1 MEEANGLDH
10 VYSMPP
16 VDGDP
21 GLTVEEAA
29 LKKDARQLDEG
40 VVYGRASNEK
50 VGMPDSMPVTALE
63 SDTARS
69 STSSAT
75 AATAATAEA
84 TPIGQSSPQLHAQT
98 MEENVE
104 RDGLAATAKKQ
115 AIREACV
122 QGDFARLQQLAGSEG
137 GFLTDGLRELAWP
150 FLLGIPVEADGH
162 IDLAKASAAAGIAA
176 DESSHAWESLPPHRD
191 EEQVQLDVDRAF
203 VYYPQHASSADELRQ
218 KRALSEL
225 IGQVLRR
232 FPYLCY
238 FQGFHDICQVFLLVL
253 PPPICMPAVARLAVL
268 RIRDFML
275 PTIDAAVQ
283 QLLLLPDI
291 LRKADPA
298 LWDHLRLAQHPR
310 PFFALSGTLT
320 MYAHDVQSLG
330 AITRLFDVMLA
341 RPPAFSLYLFAA
353 IVRAQRDAL
362 FATPA
367 DEPEML
373 HHILSKLPG
382 QAGRSRGDGNG
393 DDGDDSDDE
402 KQNQPQSL
410 DTLIADAVQLMAD
423 YPPHEL
429 LAWRSVPSSSVL
441 KTADDSCMS
450 AAAKPLATGLTMA
463 DGERLYHKH
472 VHQLDA
478 AERRRQQLAQ
488 VRKLLHQYRGP
499 LRALGMAIFVGAV
512 AIALRRAGA
521 GTGTKSPPI
530 LGLVSRC
537 SSLLTRLGIHSD

>member
-1 MEEANGLDH
+1 M
-10 VYSMPP
+10 
-16 VDGDP
+16 
-21 GLTVEEAA
+21 
-29 LKKDARQLDEG
+29 R
-40 VVYGRASNEK
+40 
-50 VGMPDSMPVTALE
+50 
-63 SDTARS
+63 RS
-69 STSSAT
+69 SLSNTT
-75 AATAATAEA
+75 D
-84 TPIGQSSPQLHAQT
+84 I
-98 MEENVE
+98 
-104 RDGLAATAKKQ
+104 
-115 AIREACV
+115 
-122 QGDFARLQQLAGSEG
+122 AG
-137 GFLTDGLRELAWP
+137 P
-150 FLLGIPVEADGH
+150 VLLGIPVEANGH
-162 IDLAKASAAAGIAA
+162 IDLATASAAAGISATEA
-176 DESSHAWESLPPHRD
+176 PHAWESLPPHRD

-203 VYYPQHASSADELRQ
+203 VYYPQHASNADELRQ

-225 IGQVLRR
+225 IVQVLRR

-253 PPPICMPAVARLAVL
+253 PPPICTPAVTRLAVL

-298 LWDHLRLAQHPR
+298 LWNHLRLAQHPR

-353 IVRAQRDAL
+353 IVRAHRDAL

-382 QAGRSRGDGNG
+382 QAGRTYGAGSDEN
-393 DDGDDSDDE
+393 DDE
-402 KQNQPQSL
+402 KSQHSQSL
-410 DTLIADAVQLMAD
+410 EGLITNAAQLMVE

-429 LAWRSVPSSSVL
+429 PAWRSIPSSSVL
-441 KTADDSCMS
+441 KTADDSGK
-450 AAAKPLATGLTMA
+450 AATHPLATGLTVA

-472 VHQLDA
+472 VRELEI
-478 AERRRQQLAQ
+478 AERRRQQMTQ
-488 VRKLLHQYRGP
+488 VRKLLWQYRGP
-499 LRALGMAIFVGAV
+499 LRAVGTAVIVGAV
-512 AIALRRAGA
+512 AIALRRLGV
-521 GTGTKSPPI
+521 GTGAKHPSI
-530 LGLVSRC
+530 LGLVSKL
-537 SSLLTRLGIHSD
+537 SSLLTRLGIHFD

>member
-1 MEEANGLDH
+1 MEEVDDLGHAHQVLSADGHPSFSVEKALLMEDARRSDGDVASGHNSSEKLDAPN
-10 VYSMPP
+10 SMPEP
-16 VDGDP
+16 
-21 GLTVEEAA
+21 
-29 LKKDARQLDEG
+29 
-40 VVYGRASNEK
+40 
-50 VGMPDSMPVTALE
+50 ALE
-63 SDTARS
+63 SDTSRPS
-69 STSSAT
+69 MISAT
-75 AATAATAEA
+75 AATTR
-84 TPIGQSSPQLHAQT
+84 TRKTTGQISQLHAPT
-98 MEENVE
+98 SEGSFKPDDPTV
-104 RDGLAATAKKQ
+104 AAKKQ

-137 GFLTDGLRELAWP
+137 GFLNDELRQIAWP
-150 FLLGIPVEADGH
+150 VLLGIPTEADGH
-162 IDLAKASAAAGIAA
+162 IDLATASVAAGIPTTEAT
-176 DESSHAWESLPPHRD
+176 HAWESLPPHRD

-203 VYYPQHASSADELRQ
+203 VYYPQHASNADEVRQ

-225 IGQVLRR
+225 IVQILRR

-253 PPPICMPAVARLAVL
+253 PPPICTPAVARLAVL

-298 LWDHLRLAQHPR
+298 LWNHLRLAQHPR

-353 IVRAQRDAL
+353 IVRAHRDAL

-382 QAGRSRGDGNG
+382 QAGRAHGVGS
-393 DDGDDSDDE
+393 DE
-402 KQNQPQSL
+402 KIRRSQSMEG
-410 DTLIADAVQLMAD
+410 LITDAAQLMVE

-429 LAWRSVPSSSVL
+429 PVWSSVPSSSVL
-441 KTADDSCMS
+441 KTADDSGK
-450 AAAKPLATGLTMA
+450 AAAHPLATGLTVA

-472 VHQLDA
+472 VRELER
-478 AERRRQQLAQ
+478 AERRRQQVAQ
-488 VRKLLHQYRGP
+488 VRKLLWQYRGP
-499 LRALGMAIFVGAV
+499 LRAVGTAVIVGAV
-512 AIALRRAGA
+512 AIALRRLGA
-521 GTGTKSPPI
+521 GTGAKHPFI
-530 LGLVSRC
+530 LGFVSKF
-537 SSLLTRLGIHSD
+537 SSLLTRLGIHFD